1 MQRFLRILGIRG
13 QNGRAWNMTSVMA
26 ETCMES
32 LKEYYHTDFPEGEK
46 QFTVLVLGA
55 AEIQEFT
62 DEASRQTY
70 MEANQNICRVTDKV
84 ISITGNILGQGLDR
98 DDYLFDSLLLY
109 MKSKTLKLQVR
120 HPGGKSS
127 EGGSEVQVSQY
138 LCRCLVGKSCH

>member
-1 MQRFLRILGIRG
+1 MEYDL
-13 QNGRAWNMTSVMA
+13 SMA

-84 ISITGNILGQGLDR
+84 ISITGNILGQGFDR
-98 DDYLFDSLLLY
+98 DDYLLTASF
-109 MKSKTLKLQVR
+109 
-120 HPGGKSS
+120 
-127 EGGSEVQVSQY
+127 
-138 LCRCLVGKSCH
+138 CI